1 MTHARSALPALAFF
15 GLAACT
21 GIIPGTGDPLK
32 LYTLTPKSSYTADLP
47 KVDWQLV
54 IETPVAPAG
63 INTNRIA
70 VAHSPITLDYYAGAT
85 WTDSAPAMVQTL
97 LVESFENTGRIVAVG
112 RESVGL
118 KPDYVLK
125 LELREFQAE
134 YESPQAPP
142 TVRIRLIAK
151 LVRMPAREI
160 VAAHMAERKQTAAA
174 NNLDSVV
181 GAFDEALGPVLKEIV
196 LWTIKAVP
204 PERPSS

>member
-1 MTHARSALPALAFF
+1 
-15 GLAACT
+15 
-21 GIIPGTGDPLK
+21 
-32 LYTLTPKSSYTADLP
+32 
-47 KVDWQLV
+47 
-54 IETPVAPAG
+54 
-63 INTNRIA
+63 
-70 VAHSPITLDYYAGAT
+70 
-85 WTDSAPAMVQTL
+85 MVQTL